1 LAEES
6 TDKSQKTED
15 PTQKRLDDARKKG
28 DLAKSQDVPIWF
40 LFMGAAAVL
49 AGAEPL
55 ARAIAAPLT
64 SMLDHPHAFQLS
76 GGGAVRLARDVV
88 FAVGGPVLVVL
99 GVFFVA
105 ALGGHLAQHMPLWTT
120 EKMKPDLS
128 KLDPLKGVG
137 RMFGPQGWMNLAKS
151 ILKIL
156 AVSIAIGYAIWPDRD
171 LMAKSGEL
179 EPVVLLAALQDAAGR
194 LMIAALV
201 VVGVVAA
208 IDYLWQRQSFMSRMK
223 MSKQEIKDEF
233 KQSEGDPHI
242 KAKLRQIR
250 MERSRKRMLAAV
262 PTSTVI
268 VTNPTHYSVALRYDP
283 EKDAAPV
290 CVAKGV
296 DELAL
301 RIREVAKG
309 AEVPIIE
316 NVPLARALYATVEV
330 DETVPREHFEAV
342 AKVIS
347 FVMGTAK
354 GRRR

>member
-1 LAEES
+1 MAEE
-6 TDKSQKTED
+6 TDKSQKTEE
-15 PTQKRLDDARKKG
+15 PTPKRLEDARKKG
-28 DLAKSQDVPIWF
+28 DIAKSQDVPVWF

-55 ARAIAAPLT
+55 ARSIASPLT

-76 GGGAVRLARDVV
+76 GGGAARLARDLVISI
-88 FAVGGPVLVVL
+88 GGPLLVVM

-105 ALGGHLAQHMPLWTT
+105 ALAGHIAQHRPLWTT
-120 EKMKPDLS
+120 EKMKPDIS
-128 KLDPLKGVG
+128 KLDPLKGIG

-151 ILKIL
+151 ILKVI
-156 AVSIAIGYAIWPDRD
+156 AVSAAIGYAIWPDRD
-171 LMAKSGEL
+171 IIVKSGEL
-179 EPVVLLAALQDAAGR
+179 EPIALLATLQASAGR
-194 LMIAALV
+194 LMIAAVV
-201 VVGVVAA
+201 VVGVLAA
-208 IDYLWQRQSFMSRMK
+208 IDYLWQRQSFMSRMR
-223 MSKQEIKDEF
+223 MSKQEIKDEY

-268 VTNPTHYSVALRYDP
+268 ITNPTHYSVALRYDP

-301 RIREVAKG
+301 RIREVGKG
-309 AEVPIIE
+309 ADVPIVE
-316 NVPLARALYATVEV
+316 NVPLARALYATVDV

-347 FVMGTAK
+347 FVMATAK

>member
-1 LAEES
+1 MAEE
-6 TDKSQKTED
+6 TDKDQKTEE
-15 PTQKRLDDARKKG
+15 PTPKRLEDARKKG
-28 DLAKSQDVPIWF
+28 DIVKSQDVPIWF
-40 LFMGAAAVL
+40 LFMGAAAIL

-55 ARAIAAPLT
+55 ARSIASPLT
-64 SMLDHPHAFQLS
+64 SMLDHPHAFQLT

-88 FAVGGPVLVVL
+88 ITIGIPLGVIL

-105 ALGGHLAQHMPLWTT
+105 ALAGHLAQSMPLWTT
-120 EKMKPDLS
+120 EKMKPDIS
-128 KLDPLKGVG
+128 KLDPLKGIG
-137 RMFGPQGWMNLAKS
+137 RMFGPQGWMNLLKS
-151 ILKIL
+151 ILKI
-156 AVSIAIGYAIWPDRD
+156 IAISVALGYAVWPDRD
-171 LMAKSGEL
+171 LMIKSGEL
-179 EPVVLLAALQDAAGR
+179 EPVALLAALQESAGR

-201 VVGVVAA
+201 AVGVLAA
-208 IDYLWQRQSFMSRMK
+208 IDYVWQRQSFMSRMK
-223 MSKQEIKDEF
+223 MSRQEIKDEH

-262 PTSTVI
+262 PTATVI

-283 EKDAAPV
+283 EKDAAPI

-309 AEVPIIE
+309 AEVPIVE
-316 NVPLARALYATVEV
+316 NVPLARALYAAVDV

-347 FVMGTAK
+347 FVLGTAK

>member
-1 LAEES
+1 LAED
-6 TDKSQKTED
+6 TDKSQKTEE

-40 LFMGAAAVL
+40 LFMGAAAIL

-55 ARAIAAPLT
+55 ARSIAGPLT

-76 GGGAVRLARDVV
+76 GGGATRLARDVV
-88 FAVGGPVLVVL
+88 IAIGGPLLVVL
-99 GVFFVA
+99 GVFAVA
-105 ALGGHLAQHMPLWTT
+105 ALAGHLSQHRPLWTT
-120 EKMKPDLS
+120 EKMKPDIS
-128 KLDPLKGVG
+128 KLDPLKGIG

-151 ILKIL
+151 ILKII
-156 AVSIAIGYAIWPDRD
+156 AVSVAVGYAIWPDRD
-171 LMAKSGEL
+171 LVVKSGEL
-179 EPVVLLAALQDAAGR
+179 EPVALLAALQSMGGR

-201 VVGVVAA
+201 AVGVVAA
-208 IDYLWQRQSFMSRMK
+208 IDYLWQRQSFMSRMR
-223 MSKQEIKDEF
+223 MSMQEIKDEF

-262 PTSTVI
+262 PTATVVI
-268 VTNPTHYSVALRYDP
+268 TNPTHYSVALRYDP

-296 DELAL
+296 DDLAM

-309 AEVPIIE
+309 ADVPLIE
-316 NVPLARALYATVEV
+316 NVPLARALFATVEV

-347 FVMGTAK
+347 FVMSTAK